1 MATGTVIPSPVFT
14 GIDSNGDPFSGGKL
28 HTYAAGTTTNQATY
42 SNVDLTSAN
51 ANPIV
56 LDSAGR
62 ATIFTAVGASF
73 KYVLKDADDVTIWTA
88 DNINAVPV
96 STATLDV
103 TVTAG
108 ETLTALDAVY
118 ISQGDGSKTAGRA
131 YKTDADT
138 DYSSSSS
145 VVVGLLPADI
155 TNGGTGSVRMG
166 GALSGYSGL
175 TGGAKQYV
183 SATPGGITATA
194 PTNVR
199 LIGQASDSTTIV
211 LVPVPTLIN
220 ASNIIGGTL
229 VALRGGT
236 GNATYAVGDILYAD
250 NATTPTLARLAGVA
264 AGQVLASGG
273 VGAAPAWS
281 SAPAIS
287 GLTASQAVFTDGS
300 KALASNAIT
309 GTGNVVMSASP
320 SLTGRPGISNASAA
334 DVPLLDV
341 FNTSSAVNY
350 IQGIHV
356 ISANMNATH
365 TTGYAVGQAWSNKN
379 SGGLGF
385 YWASDQSDD
394 SYLYLGLHSVDDVVR
409 VYGNGATGL
418 SNNVVIKN
426 GRTTGDEGGA
436 TPQLAVWFTSA
447 SNWGEYI
454 IDTSSSAGSKFLLFG
469 LNPGTGSSAIGSVTR
484 NGSTSAVLFNTT
496 SDERYKTS
504 QGVVTDASAVLS
516 NLQVHDFLWNDD
528 ATETVDRGFFAQEA
542 QVVTPRGV
550 TAGDAHPTT
559 VSATWMMDRSVYI
572 PDLVVG
578 WQQHQAAIAALDA
591 RIAVLESA

>member
-14 GIDSNGDPFSGGKL
+14 GIDINGDPVAGGKL

-42 SNVDLTSAN
+42 SDVNLTSAN
-51 ANPIV
+51 ANPVV

-62 ATIFTAVGASF
+62 ATLYIPAGASF
-73 KYVLKDADDVTIWTA
+73 KYVLKSSTDVTLWTA
-88 DNINAVPV
+88 DNINAVPT

-108 ETLTALDAVY
+108 EALSALEAIY
-118 ISQGDGSKTAGRA
+118 ISQGDGGKTAGRA
-131 YKTDADT
+131 YLTDADQT
-138 DYSSSSS
+138 YSSSAAVLLGL
-145 VVVGLLPADI
+145 VVSDI
-155 TNGGTGSVRMG
+155 ASGSTGSVRMG
-166 GALSGYSGL
+166 GALGGFTGL
-175 TGGAKQYV
+175 TAGSTQYV
-183 SATPGGITATA
+183 SATAGALTESA
-194 PTNVR
+194 PSNLRIV
-199 LIGQASDSTTIV
+199 GQASNTTTVV
-211 LVPVPTLIN
+211 LIPVPTLVD
-220 ASNIIGGTL
+220 AANITTGTL
-229 VALRGGT
+229 LAARGGT
-236 GNATYAVGDILYAD
+236 GNSTYAVGDLLYAS
-250 NATTPTLARLAGVA
+250 ATTPTLSRLAGVA

-281 SAPAIS
+281 TAPAIS
-287 GLTASQAVFTDGS
+287 GLTASQAVFTDGA
-300 KALASNAIT
+300 KNLTSNAIT
-309 GTGNVVMSASP
+309 GSGNVVMSATP
-320 SLTGRPGISNASAA
+320 ALTGRPTITNASAA
-334 DVPLLDV
+334 DVPLLEV

-365 TTGYAVGQAWSNKN
+365 TNGYSVGQAWSAKN
-379 SGGLGF
+379 AGALGF
-385 YWASDQSDD
+385 YWDSSASDD

-496 SDERYKTS
+496 SDGRKKTS
-504 QGVVTDASAVLS
+504 QGVVDDASAVLS
-516 NLQVHDFLWNDD
+516 NLQVHDFVWNDD

-542 QVVTPRGV
+542 HTVTARGV
-550 TAGDAHPTT
+550 TPGDDHPTT
-559 VSATWMMDRSVYI
+559 VSETWMMDRSVYI